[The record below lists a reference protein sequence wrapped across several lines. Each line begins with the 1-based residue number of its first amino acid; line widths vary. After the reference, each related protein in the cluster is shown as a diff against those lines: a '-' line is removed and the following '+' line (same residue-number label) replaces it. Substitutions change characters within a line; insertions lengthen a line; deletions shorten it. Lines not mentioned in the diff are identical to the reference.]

1 MTCPYGLRQALSRDQ
16 AADVEADAEADGIE
30 SQVDAVAEAHGE
42 VHEARGAEAHTQVVA
57 VVADQLGPADDE
69 ALGLKLAPA
78 GAAAGAGALAHHA
91 AEDLLPAPG
100 LHVVERGAEAQR
112 APEAKV
118 RAGLEVGEMAVAG
131 VGTLEEFRIRDAVAE
146 PQVRERRQPANVA
159 VEVVGPVV
167 GPVTCAMTF
176 ARVAG

>member
-1 MTCPYGLRQALSRDQ
+1 MSCPYGLRQALSRDQ

-30 SQVDAVAEAHGE
+30 SQVDAVVEAHGE
-42 VHEARGAEAHTQVVA
+42 VHEARGAEVHTQVVA

-69 ALGLKLAPA
+69 TLGLKLAPA
-78 GAAAGAGALAHHA
+78 GAAAGGGALAHHA

-118 RAGLEVGEMAVAG
+118 RAGLEVGEMAVRS
-131 VGTLEEFRIRDAVAE
+131 E
-146 PQVRERRQPANVA
+146 ERR
-159 VEVVGPVV
+159 VGKECRSR
-167 GPVTCAMTF
+167 GWT
-176 ARVAG
+176 